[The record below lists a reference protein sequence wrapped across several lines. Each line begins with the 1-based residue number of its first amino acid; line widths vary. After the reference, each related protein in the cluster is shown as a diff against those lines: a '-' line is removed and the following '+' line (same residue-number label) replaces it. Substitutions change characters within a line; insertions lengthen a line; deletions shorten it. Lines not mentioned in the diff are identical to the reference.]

1 MGFFMNFFFI
11 HWFLESYAHIH
22 THSQAW
28 RNTIFIAFKM
38 ISGYFFN
45 GISLSVVNEMQ
56 ILFVCGKYHQ
66 TRERRPWQCSE
77 WTGGLLLLVW
87 SLGENFHL
95 WTCSGGFFADREMV
109 HTSHAWGKL
118 ACGFSCRICYTEE
131 CSGYWGFEAVLHL
144 PVTKDYASI
153 SWHICGVWVSPCSL
167 KAQPTD
173 IVEMRGEFVL
183 LSPHLPGSQVSV
195 ILHLAYS
202 GFRGHPYPKWSVLER
217 LLVFLIF
224 GFLSTFIWHVFQ
236 SLMDI
241 YVPEWSISLCGMDVL
256 FLPNKLK

>member
-1 MGFFMNFFFI
+1 
-11 HWFLESYAHIH
+11 
-22 THSQAW
+22 
-28 RNTIFIAFKM
+28 
-38 ISGYFFN
+38 
-45 GISLSVVNEMQ
+45 MQ

-77 WTGGLLLLVW
+77 WTGGLLLLIR

-118 ACGFSCRICYTEE
+118 ARGFSCRICYTEE

-144 PVTKDYASI
+144 PVTKDCASI
-153 SWHICGVWVSPCSL
+153 SWHICGVWVSRCSL

-183 LSPHLPGSQVSV
+183 LSPTFQEVRSLSSFTLHILGLEDTHTPSEVS
-195 ILHLAYS
+195 L
-202 GFRGHPYPKWSVLER
+202 RGCWFS
-217 LLVFLIF
+217 
-224 GFLSTFIWHVFQ
+224 
-236 SLMDI
+236 
-241 YVPEWSISLCGMDVL
+241 
-256 FLPNKLK
+256 